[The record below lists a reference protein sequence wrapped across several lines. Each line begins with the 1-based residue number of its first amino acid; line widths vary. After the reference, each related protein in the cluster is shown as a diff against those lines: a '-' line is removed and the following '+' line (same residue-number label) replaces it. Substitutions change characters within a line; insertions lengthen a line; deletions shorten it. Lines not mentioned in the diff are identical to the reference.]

1 MSVRRIALVVS
12 LAAASLSLTASPM
25 LAATPDVGYRVSRS
39 DPATP
44 AGSVAL
50 HPWVWEPDASDALRI
65 AVGTR
70 TRRMVIRVWT
80 VDGKRHGR
88 LIERRRTAVGQPWR
102 IIKRVEL
109 SAADLAG
116 GSSRPDRTTYSRPG
130 FVSFDAQSLDIEDH
144 GGLALTVVAPADLPL
159 IIGFGARDERTG
171 RWNIVTRSVS
181 R

>member
-25 LAATPDVGYRVSRS
+25 LAATPDVGYRAARIRPRRLGRVE
-39 DPATP
+39 
-44 AGSVAL
+44 L

-102 IIKRVEL
+102 IIMRVEL

-171 RWNIVTRSVS
+171 RWSIVTRSV
-181 R
+181 RR